1 LVNEEV
7 IHGGED
13 DKPQYLEDEDVEI
26 TAVKEPF
33 HQQLER
39 ELLMQPK
46 ENEDKKELTR
56 RISAIDKKRTTCK
69 NISSDGPTM
78 GRSCY

>member
-7 IHGGED
+7 ILGGED
-13 DKPQYLEDEDVEI
+13 DRPQYLKNEDVEI
-26 TAVKEPF
+26 TAIKEPF

-39 ELLMQPK
+39 ELLMQLK
-46 ENEDKKELTR
+46 ENENKEESTR
-56 RISAIDKKRTTCK
+56 RISAIDKRRTACK